1 MTKTFSYFDLFGFIK
16 SIPSAEIAA
25 QAAQSTAWKLDTMI
39 IGASRQL
46 FKTVRQEQYDQGVDG
61 MAEITAAL
69 NEQAYAESSFDEI
82 GSHVTG
88 PVTTI
93 KELMYQR
100 EAWHNLAAELTR
112 LTCDWQGVPR
122 VYTEKSIE
130 DQIFTPGTMKVNAD
144 TKRKLAINAK
154 RFAQAYDHPE
164 MADDL
169 YKMKLARS
177 EASMTN
183 IGETLK
189 SQAQGVAHMF
199 ALAVK
204 HPMEMPQ
211 CDTDANFYSLTL
223 DSQRALIDNCI
234 RAIEREADRAAED
247 RNMKDS
253 DYDILCLSAIKAVK
267 ELKAVQKSPRFV
279 NAAQQEA
286 AAETNLG

>member
-1 MTKTFSYFDLFGFIK
+1 MATTHTYFDLFAFIK
-16 SIPSAEIAA
+16 TIPSVEIAA
-25 QAAQSTAWKLDTMI
+25 QAAQSTAWRMDTMVI
-39 IGASRQL
+39 NASRQL

-93 KELMYQR
+93 KELTYQR
-100 EAWHNLAAELTR
+100 DAWQALAGELTK
-112 LTCDWQGVPR
+112 LTVDYKGVPR
-122 VYTEKSIE
+122 TYKDKSVE
-130 DQIFTPGTMKVNAD
+130 DQIFTPGAIKVNAD

-154 RFAQAYDHPE
+154 RFAAAYDHPE
-164 MADDL
+164 LADDL
-169 YKMKLARS
+169 YNRKLERS
-177 EASMTN
+177 ETQAAS

-211 CDTDANFYSLTL
+211 CDTDANFYSLTM
-223 DSQRALIDNCI
+223 DSQRILIDNCI
-234 RAIEREADRAAED
+234 RAIERAADQACTD

-253 DYDILCLSAIKAVK
+253 DYDILCLSAIKSVK
-267 ELKAVQKSPRFV
+267 ELKSVQKSPRFV

>member
-1 MTKTFSYFDLFGFIK
+1 MTKTHSYFDLFAHIK

-25 QAAQSTAWKLDTMI
+25 QAAQSTAWRMDTLV

-46 FKTVRQEQYDQGVDG
+46 YKTVKQEQYDQGVDG
-61 MAEITAAL
+61 MAEITSAL

-100 EAWHNLAAELTR
+100 EAWQTLAGELTR
-112 LTCDWQGVPR
+112 LTVDYKGVPR
-122 VYTEKSIE
+122 VYKEKTIE
-130 DQIFTPGTMKVNAD
+130 EQIFAPGAIKVNVD

-154 RFAQAYDHPE
+154 RFAQAYDRPE
-164 MADDL
+164 LADEL
-169 YKMKLARS
+169 YARKLARS
-177 EASMTN
+177 EASAVN

-189 SQAQGVAHMF
+189 SQAQGVAHIF
-199 ALAVK
+199 ALAVR

-223 DSQRALIDNCI
+223 DTQRVLIDNCI
-234 RAIEREADRAAED
+234 RAIERAADQACED

-253 DYDILCLSAIKAVK
+253 DYDILCLSAIRAVK
-267 ELKAVQKSPRFV
+267 ELKSVQKSPRFM

>member
-1 MTKTFSYFDLFGFIK
+1 MSTTHTYFDLFAFIK
-16 SIPSAEIAA
+16 TIPSVEIAA
-25 QAAQSTAWKLDTMI
+25 QAAQSTAWRMDTMVI
-39 IGASRQL
+39 NASRQL

-93 KELMYQR
+93 KELTYQR
-100 EAWHNLAAELTR
+100 DAWQALAGELTK
-112 LTCDWQGVPR
+112 LTVDYKGVPR
-122 VYTEKSIE
+122 TYKDKSVE
-130 DQIFTPGTMKVNAD
+130 DQIFTPGAIKVNAD

-154 RFAQAYDHPE
+154 RFAAAYDHPE
-164 MADDL
+164 LADDL
-169 YKMKLARS
+169 YKRKLERS
-177 EASMTN
+177 ETQAAS

-211 CDTDANFYSLTL
+211 CNTDANFYSLTM
-223 DSQRALIDNCI
+223 DSQRILIDNCI
-234 RAIEREADRAAED
+234 RAIERAADQACTD

-253 DYDILCLSAIKAVK
+253 DYDILCLSAIKSVK
-267 ELKAVQKSPRFV
+267 ELKSVQKSPRFV